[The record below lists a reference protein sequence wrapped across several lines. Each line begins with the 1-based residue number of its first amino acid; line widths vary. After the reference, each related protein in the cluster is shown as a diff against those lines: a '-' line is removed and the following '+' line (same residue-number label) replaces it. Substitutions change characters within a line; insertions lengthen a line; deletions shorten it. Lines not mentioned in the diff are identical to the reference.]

1 MKDNPPAEDDILIV
15 IQMARIGLIPGETF
29 DLTRFN
35 TSIQSAIL
43 EAQQIALDLISL
55 YKIGIGA
62 IVNNWIILDDKGSFG
77 INYLL
82 RAAVAMYGWGANKAE
97 DAIYP
102 VTNMDSASQK
112 LIGTNHYV
120 LHFARNQT
128 PPVNGFWSFTMYD
141 SDLFFVPNPLNKYTV
156 SPRDPLVYNADGS
169 LDLYFQNTSPGAEKE
184 PNWLPAPEGNFTVML
199 RMYWSKVSIEEI
211 VNGTWKLPPIE
222 KIS

>member
-1 MKDNPPAEDDILIV
+1 MV

-43 EAQQIALDLISL
+43 EASQIAFDLISL
-55 YKIGIGA
+55 YKIGIGR
-62 IVNNWIILDDKGSFG
+62 IVNNWIILDDTGSFG

-82 RAAVAMYGWGANKAE
+82 RATVAMYGWGANKAE

-102 VTNMDSASQK
+102 TTDVDSASEK
-112 LIGTNHYV
+112 LIGTNQYV
-120 LHFARNQT
+120 VHFARNQT

-169 LDLYFQNTSPGAEKE
+169 LDLYFQNTSPGAERE
-184 PNWLPAPEGNFTVML
+184 PNWLPAPEGNFNVML
-199 RMYWSKVSIEEI
+199 RMYWPKVSIEEI

-222 KIS
+222 KVS

>member
-1 MKDNPPAEDDILIV
+1 MI

-29 DLTRFN
+29 DLTIFN
-35 TSIQSAIL
+35 SSIQSAIL
-43 EAQQIALDLISL
+43 EAPKIAIDLISL
-55 YKIGIGA
+55 YKIALGVL
-62 IVNNWIILDDKGSFG
+62 VNNWRILNDTGSFG

-102 VTNMDSASQK
+102 VTNMDSTGQS
-112 LIGTNHYV
+112 LVGTNQYV
-120 LHFARNQT
+120 LHFAQNQT
-128 PPVNGFWSFTMYD
+128 PPVNGFWSLTMYD

-156 SPRDPLVYNADGS
+156 SPRDPLVYNVDGS

-184 PNWLPAPEGNFTVML
+184 PNWLPAPEGNFTIML
-199 RMYWSKVSIEEI
+199 RMYWPKISIKEI

-222 KIS
+222 KVS